1 MDLDKIYQYKEE
13 LERKFS
19 FEEISKLYREI
30 LYDKY
35 QDLTNDQQI
44 HQYQLTR
51 DMIDIFTQM
60 MNGRKFEE
68 SYLKSK
74 IKW

>member
-1 MDLDKIYQYKEE
+1 MNLDKIFQYKEE
-13 LERKFS
+13 IEKELT

-35 QDLTNDQQI
+35 TDLKEYQQI

-60 MNGRKFEE
+60 MNGRIFDEE
-68 SYLKSK
+68 YLKSI

>member
-1 MDLDKIYQYKEE
+1 MNLDKIFNYKEQ
-13 LERKFS
+13 LEKDLT

-30 LYDKY
+30 LYNKY
-35 QDLTNDQQI
+35 GELRDSDSI
-44 HQYQLTR
+44 HLYQLLR

-60 MNGRKFEE
+60 TNGRKFED
-68 SYLKSK
+68 SYLKNK

>member
-1 MDLDKIYQYKEE
+1 MNLDKIFQYKEE
-13 LERKFS
+13 IEKELT

-35 QDLTNDQQI
+35 TDLKEYQQI

-60 MNGRKFEE
+60 INGRIFDEE
-68 SYLKSK
+68 YLKSI